1 MSVNKNNKPDLENL
15 SKEAPFVVP
24 EGYFDNLPGRLME
37 KIHEENKKQEQK
49 NSIRLNTFFNPQL
62 SIAASLILF
71 AILSYFTITYVLNS
85 KHKQDTSQ
93 YFAELV
99 ENEIEDYDLLLL
111 MEALDEANNFYLEEY
126 NIELD
131 EEIIDYL
138 VSEEIDIEQ
147 IIEEL

>member
-1 MSVNKNNKPDLENL
+1 MSVNKKNIPDLENL
-15 SKEAPFVVP
+15 SKEAPFIVP
-24 EGYFDNLPGRLME
+24 EAYFDNFPGRLME
-37 KIHEENKKQEQK
+37 KIHKENEKQEPK
-49 NSIRLNTFFNPQL
+49 KSIRLNTFINPQL

-85 KHKQDTSQ
+85 KHNQNTSQ

-111 MEALDEANNFYLEEY
+111 MEALDETSEFDLENFYIEE
-126 NIELD
+126 D
-131 EEIIDYL
+131 EVIIDYL

>member
-1 MSVNKNNKPDLENL
+1 MSVNENIEPEFENL
-15 SKEAPFVVP
+15 SKETPFVVP
-24 EGYFDNLPGRLME
+24 EGYFDSFPVRIMK
-37 KIHEENKKQEQK
+37 KIHEEGEKQVLKK
-49 NSIRLNTFFNPQL
+49 SIRLRTLFSPQL

-71 AILSYFTITYVLNS
+71 AVLSYFTITYILNS
-85 KHKQDTSQ
+85 ENQQDTSQ

-111 MEALDEANNFYLEEY
+111 MEALDEANNFDLEEY
-126 NIELD
+126 NTELD